1 TDLARGAADGAAAVP
16 AVLAALAPP
25 ARCGPAGQP
34 RDPKGW
40 LVTVAWR
47 KFLDATRRQAL
58 EAPAPENLGTL
69 IVQAWAPRPAQKEF
83 LHICAEQRIA
93 FVPVYE
99 MS

>member
-1 TDLARGAADGAAAVP
+1 ALVEALRVWAADP
-16 AVLAALAPP
+16 
-25 ARCGPAGQP
+25 P
-34 RDPKGW
+34 RDAKGW

-58 EAPAPENLGTL
+58 EAPARENLGTL